1 MDKELAGWLHSELW
15 SMAWCPSGDQG
26 RGVSQG
32 SLLGLVLFSVFVRD
46 MDSGIEC
53 ALSKF
58 DDNTKLSGAVNALE
72 GRDAVQRDLDRLE
85 RWACVTLMK
94 FNKAKCNW
102 IKFKRS

>member
-1 MDKELAGWLHSELW
+1 
-15 SMAWCPSGDQG
+15 
-26 RGVSQG
+26 
-32 SLLGLVLFSVFVRD
+32 VLFSVFVRD

-94 FNKAKCNW
+94 FNKAKCN
-102 IKFKRS
+102 